1 MFSVKTADCRNPQS
15 NSEVHYRYTVTAAV
29 EPSAALRVLE
39 MFAQRDLIPN
49 QLICRQIDGP
59 EPSLHIEVSVAGLDH
74 QHAEH
79 LALRMRNIMPVTGV
93 LLDWD

>member
-1 MFSVKTADCRNPQS
+1 MVM
-15 NSEVHYRYTVTAAV
+15 AAA
-29 EPSAALRVLE
+29 EPSVLSRVIGL
-39 MFAQRDLIPN
+39 FAQRDLIPHR
-49 QLICRQIDGP
+49 LDCRRIDGP
-59 EPSLHIEVSVAGLDH
+59 EPALQIEVSVAGLDR